1 MTLETPVDRILASW
15 SRLGSAGEFCCQF
28 EAITIMRFTPNLFSC
43 DTDETPYSADSPI
56 EQYYYHYNL
65 MLN

>member
-1 MTLETPVDRILASW
+1 MTLETHVDRILASW

-43 DTDETPYSADSPI
+43 DTDETSYSADSLI
-56 EQYYYHYNL
+56 EQLLLSYNL